1 MWFKAGKWKITNINI
16 VFVVCAFY
24 SNHRE
29 FPNANDNGISA
40 RAHRHHISMYLHI
53 IASMHI
59 IIMSRTNNEL
69 NVEHFLFCLN
79 LISRRR
85 RRGRK
90 KTHTQYSIRW
100 VTHTGIQNC
109 ITNRADPTSG
119 SFQSGYTT
127 QSEIW
132 IWFIST
138 FGRFFCVASSA
149 STGPFCKR
157 QWTYHKRHETGSR
170 FLENWF

>member
-90 KTHTQYSIRW
+90 KTHTIFYQMSHAHWHSKLQYEPSRPNEWLIPIWLYDSKWNMNLIYFDIR
-100 VTHTGIQNC
+100 
-109 ITNRADPTSG
+109 PL
-119 SFQSGYTT
+119 
-127 QSEIW
+127 
-132 IWFIST
+132 
-138 FGRFFCVASSA
+138 FCVASSA
-149 STGPFCKR
+149 STEPFCKR
-157 QWTYHKRHETGSR
+157 QWAHHKRHETGSR